1 MYVLRIYE
9 NIHKC
14 THNAH
19 GFSKHRRSHCSW
31 ISSHRSLYPSGWIP
45 RLWAAVGWPVL
56 YHRGAQWT
64 HVRINWGSFSKT
76 LTPEPHPQMSQQL
89 WAGCF
94 NFNILEKKKKI
105 PAWVYC
111 ATKAEIP
118 YSRQSWEGLAP
129 GWCGIWSSV
138 GSELASFFRTS
149 DSQASQLSGTLD
161 PSLLPFFPMW
171 KQGPW
176 PRAQGR
182 WGVAVKRA
190 IPRPSKI
197 LPLREAWWV
206 QTQVTLPAHR
216 SLWTTTMKLRR
227 KTRLSPVEEQNFC
240 RLEQKL
246 LRKHTFL

>member
-1 MYVLRIYE
+1 MKISINARTMHMGSPNTDALIAPEFLLTEACILLAESRGCGQLLDGQFSTTGVLSGHMLE
-9 NIHKC
+9 S
-14 THNAH
+14 T
-19 GFSKHRRSHCSW
+19 GGVFQKH
-31 ISSHRSLYPSGWIP
+31 SLQSPIPKWVSNSGQ
-45 RLWAAVGWPVL
+45 G
-56 YHRGAQWT
+56 
-64 HVRINWGSFSKT
+64 
-76 LTPEPHPQMSQQL
+76 
-89 WAGCF
+89 F
-94 NFNILEKKKKI
+94 NFNILGKKKKI

-161 PSLLPFFPMW
+161 LSLLPFFPMW